1 MERLARDNRRMP
13 RLVVELIAHRADDGR
28 IIVDRVLNLS
38 VTGAMLL
45 TQHPIARGRF
55 FTVRLGDVEP
65 RVELGCEVVWAKA
78 STRWPGTEAGVKF
91 KGITEAS
98 AAQLELLMTKLLASK
113 QGRRS
118 SMRFNVTLPAIW
130 RSAGASTMYPIELI
144 DLSLGGAMI
153 SGDTVPEYGDRGL
166 LSLDLGEGVIAA
178 SANVVWRDIHRVPNA
193 SGLSFDPG
201 PEVSEFVA
209 KIVRAQLLERG
220 EATVKEELAS
230 LFDGLDAEKTE
241 RVKLLVPPKK

>member
-1 MERLARDNRRMP
+1 
-13 RLVVELIAHRADDGR
+13 
-28 IIVDRVLNLS
+28 
-38 VTGAMLL
+38 
-45 TQHPIARGRF
+45 
-55 FTVRLGDVEP
+55 
-65 RVELGCEVVWAKA
+65 
-78 STRWPGTEAGVKF
+78 
-91 KGITEAS
+91 
-98 AAQLELLMTKLLASK
+98 MTKLLASK

-118 SMRFNVTLPAIW
+118 SVRFNVTVSAIW
-130 RSAGASTMYPIELI
+130 RSAGASTMYPIELV

-153 SGDTVPEYGDRGL
+153 SGDTVPEYGERGL

-178 SANVVWRDIHRVPNA
+178 AANVVWRDIHRAPNA

-220 EATVKEELAS
+220 DPTTVTEQLAS

-241 RVKLLVPPKK
+241 RVTLLLPVKK

>member
-1 MERLARDNRRMP
+1 MEFGARDNRRMP
-13 RLVVELIAHRADDGR
+13 RLVVDLTARRREGDREV
-28 IIVDRVLNLS
+28 VDRVLNLS

-45 TQHPIARGRF
+45 TQHALEPGAF
-55 FTVRLGDVEP
+55 VVLKLGAEDP
-65 RVELGCEVVWAKA
+65 RVDLGCEVVWAKQ
-78 STRWPGTEAGVKF
+78 STRWPGIEAGVKF
-91 KGITEAS
+91 KGITAES
-98 AAQLELLMTKLLASK
+98 AAQLELLMTRLLASK

-118 SMRFNVTLPAIW
+118 SMRFNVTVSGMW
-130 RSAGASTMYPIELI
+130 RSAGATTMYPIELI

-166 LSLDLGEGVIAA
+166 LSLDLGAGVIAA
-178 SANVVWRDIHRVPNA
+178 SANVVWRDIHRAPNA

-220 EATVKEELAS
+220 EATVTEQLAS

-241 RVKLLVPPKK
+241 RVTLVLPAKK